1 MLVRGS
7 GIRDVGKVLAISMGC
22 VLRCLLSAAQG
33 LVIRPTYNHY
43 HRVQID
49 EVYTFVGSKKKKVW
63 LLYAYAQE
71 EDEILALTLGKRSKK
86 TLKDL
91 LKRLGDVRVNFWCT
105 DGWKVFGQVLPADE
119 HLVGKQFTKAIEGV
133 NTCLRARCRRLHRRT
148 TGFSKKV
155 RNHWDAIRLVV
166 HQRNARPSYN

>member
-1 MLVRGS
+1 MLLRGS
-7 GIRDVGKVLAISMGC
+7 GVRDVGTVLGISLGC
-22 VLRCLLSAAQG
+22 VLRCLLVAARG
-33 LVIRPTYNHY
+33 LVIRPRRTHY
-43 HRVQID
+43 HKVQID

-71 EDEILALTLGKRSKK
+71 EDEILALTLGKRGKK

-105 DGWKVFGQVLPADE
+105 DRWKVFREVLPPDE
-119 HLVGKQFTKAIEGV
+119 HLVGKAFTKAIEGV

-148 TGFSKKV
+148 AGFSKKV
-155 RNHWDAIRLVV
+155 RNHWAALRLTI
-166 HQRNARPSYN
+166 HQRNTRLSYS